1 MLSFGK
7 ILMLAAVALTV
18 MVVWRW
24 LKSREL
30 ENAPEKPR
38 AGRRKRE
45 PLTQDMEACPG
56 CGTFVPVGTG
66 SCGRPE
72 CPSTNRARQAP

>member
-7 ILMLAAVALTV
+7 ILMLVAVVLAV

-24 LKSREL
+24 LKARDLEDGQRKARRGRSR
-30 ENAPEKPR
+30 
-38 AGRRKRE
+38 RE
-45 PLTQDMEACPG
+45 SITQDMEPCPA
-56 CGTFVPVGTG
+56 CGTFIAAGTG

-72 CPSTNRARQAP
+72 CPSSSSRP